1 MLAFSQSL
9 RHLARRSALQ
19 AVRSLQQPQPPTTSH
34 TSLPP
39 LSEIVAHLDDL
50 LDTARTPDYP
60 AALNGLQVENSGQV
74 TRVAAAV
81 DASQRAIDGAIQAN
95 AHLLIVHHGLFWS
108 GLQPLAGRSYR
119 RISALLSHDVAVYS
133 AHLPLD
139 RHPTLGNNVLLAQR
153 LNLVPSGEFAHF
165 EGMPIGVRGISDI
178 ATADLVARADAFAR
192 EHGGEARVSAVAG
205 NRRTRAWG
213 VCTGAGAD
221 ADTLDEAERLGLDTL
236 IVGEGPHW
244 TTVEA
249 PERGL
254 VIIYAGHYA
263 TETLGVRALAE
274 HLGQRFDI
282 PWSFVAAPTGT

>member
-1 MLAFSQSL
+1 VPA
-9 RHLARRSALQ
+9 
-19 AVRSLQQPQPPTTSH
+19 
-34 TSLPP
+34 
-39 LSEIVAHLDDL
+39 LSEIVAHVDDFLDI
-50 LDTARTPDYP
+50 ARTPDYP

-74 TRVAAAV
+74 ARVAAAV
-81 DASQRAIDGAIQAN
+81 DASQRTIDGAIQAR
-95 AHLLIVHHGLFWS
+95 AQLLIVHHGLFWG
-108 GLQPLAGRSYR
+108 GLQPLAGRFYR
-119 RISALLSHDVAVYS
+119 RINALLTHDIAVYS

-153 LNLVPSGEFAHF
+153 LNLVPCGEFAQF
-165 EGMPIGVRGISDI
+165 EGVPIGVRGTADI
-178 ATADLVARADAFAR
+178 ATTDLVARADAFAR
-192 EHGGEARVSAVAG
+192 EHGGEVHLSAFADS
-205 NRRTRAWG
+205 RRTRAWG
-213 VCTGAGAD
+213 VCTGSGAD

-244 TTVEA
+244 TAVDA

-274 HLGQRFDI
+274 HLGKRFDM

>member
-1 MLAFSQSL
+1 
-9 RHLARRSALQ
+9 
-19 AVRSLQQPQPPTTSH
+19 V
-34 TSLPP
+34 PP
-39 LSEIVAHLDDL
+39 LSEIVAHLDDF

-60 AALNGLQVENSGQV
+60 PALNGLQVANSGQV
-74 TRVAAAV
+74 ARVAAAV
-81 DASQRAIDGAIQAN
+81 DASQRTIDGAIQAK
-95 AHLLIVHHGLFWS
+95 AQLLIVHHGLFWS
-108 GLQPLAGRSYR
+108 GLRPLVGRFHR
-119 RISALLSHDVAVYS
+119 RMHALLTHDIAVYS

-139 RHPTLGNNVLLAQR
+139 RHPTLGNNVLLARQ
-153 LNLVPSGEFAHF
+153 LDLVPTGEFAHF
-165 EGMPIGVRGISDI
+165 ENVGIGVQGTADI
-178 ATADLVARADAFAR
+178 ATADLVARAAAFAR
-192 EHGGEARVSAVAG
+192 EHGGEARVSAFAD

-221 ADTLDEAERLGLDTL
+221 ADTLEEAGRGGLDTL

-244 TTVEA
+244 TAVEA